1 MRGEDIIF
9 LDKARSKKE
18 SERPTIISL
27 GRLIKHGMKLIW
39 SKDKAYL
46 LLPSKKQIP
55 LPIYNNCPF
64 ANDKVLE
71 IVKRLRT
78 KETTRLKVR
87 DHYAKLFNALK
98 LKLRSQKDLDE
109 HRRQGHPRY

>member
-1 MRGEDIIF
+1 MGQK
-9 LDKARSKKE
+9 LDSYEEKISSLSTRRNKKE

-46 LLPSKKQIP
+46 LLPSQKKIS
-55 LPIYNNCPF
+55 LPIYNNCPY
-64 ANDKVLE
+64 ANDKVLQ

-78 KETTRLKVR
+78 KE
-87 DHYAKLFNALK
+87 
-98 LKLRSQKDLDE
+98 KD
-109 HRRQGHPRY
+109 G